1 MRKRKLWLLWRIQE
15 LLEGFEEERL
25 MEVLALVKRM
35 GKEG

>member
-15 LLEGFEEERL
+15 LLEELEEERL
-25 MEVLALVKRM
+25 MEVLALVKKM